1 MWQLEGIILIILEK
15 FKSDFHR
22 YKQNQNIDENQG
34 RTTKIDTILNTG
46 QLEGN
51 DVSICIQG
59 KVCKLRSVILHHGI
73 SNNIITL
80 SYLYACLRWWFTD
93 RPLPFFGAKG
103 RQLVADGW

>member
-1 MWQLEGIILIILEK
+1 MILDR
-15 FKSDFHR
+15 FKSDFRR

-34 RTTKIDTILNTG
+34 RTTKIDTVVNTG

-59 KVCKLRSVILHHGI
+59 KVYKLRSVILHHGI
-73 SNNIITL
+73 SNNIIITL
-80 SYLYACLRWWFTD
+80 FHLYACLRYWFTD

-103 RQLVADGW
+103 GQLVADG

>member
-1 MWQLEGIILIILEK
+1 MILDR
-15 FKSDFHR
+15 FKSAFRR

-34 RTTKIDTILNTG
+34 RTTKIDTVVNTG

-59 KVCKLRSVILHHGI
+59 KVYKLRSVILHHGI
-73 SNNIITL
+73 SNNIIITL
-80 SYLYACLRWWFTD
+80 FHLYACLRYWFTD

-103 RQLVADGW
+103 QQLVADG

>member
-1 MWQLEGIILIILEK
+1 MILDR
-15 FKSDFHR
+15 FKSDFRR

-34 RTTKIDTILNTG
+34 RTTKIDTVVNTG

-59 KVCKLRSVILHHGI
+59 KVYKLRSEILHHGI
-73 SNNIITL
+73 SNDIITL
-80 SYLYACLRWWFTD
+80 FYLNACLRYWFTD

-103 RQLVADGW
+103 RQLVADG